1 MTDSNKILN
10 PAVSL
15 ALPNLFHTLTMASD
29 ICSEKSSMRKPST
42 VAEPSKPIDAFSH
55 LVKGYPMLAGRIGVL
70 PEMCMFR
77 RFGALNA
84 RILLYLRD
92 ADSFSRMLGN
102 HALDVLDKLNFLRW
116 RKPNPKLGVISF
128 NDQKIFKLTFWLT
141 SAIACAI
148 PVASIAVLTTVKSLS
163 ARLGTIAGFNALISL
178 CLSFFTNARRTD
190 VFSVTAA

>member
-55 LVKGYPMLAGRIGVL
+55 LVKGYPMLAGRMGVL

-84 RILLYLRD
+84 RNLLYLQNELICLEED
-92 ADSFSRMLGN
+92 LIE
-102 HALDVLDKLNFLRW
+102 LE
-116 RKPNPKLGVISF
+116 
-128 NDQKIFKLTFWLT
+128 QKD
-141 SAIACAI
+141 
-148 PVASIAVLTTVKSLS
+148 SLS
-163 ARLGTIAGFNALISL
+163 PMGMKKNYVFNAYWLNSAYRKQKDGNLRDGDTKQRDLFLQIRQTLNEYSASPEPRAPL
-178 CLSFFTNARRTD
+178 PC
-190 VFSVTAA
+190 